1 MARKYSFAI
10 ERRGPASGE
19 KAFGLI
25 RDAEAWARWA
35 GPPITYSAWKED
47 GSLDDSVVGRT
58 RLVGNR
64 RFPAAEVITID
75 ESPHTHGY
83 RIPATFPVRD
93 YSSVVTFTEDRSGEL
108 TVRWSGEF
116 TERIPGT
123 GYLWRGFLRRLLG
136 RFAERLIAHA
146 RAEG

>member
-1 MARKYSFAI
+1 MSRSYSFAI
-10 ERRGPASGE
+10 ERRGRASAD
-19 KAFGLI
+19 KAFALI
-25 RDAEAWARWA
+25 RDAEAWVKWA

-47 GSLDDSVVGRT
+47 GSADGSVVGWT

-75 ESPHTHGY
+75 EAPHTHGY
-83 RIPATFPVRD
+83 RIPAKWPVRD
-93 YSSVVTFTEDRSGEL
+93 YASVVNFTEDGNGEL
-108 TVRWSGEF
+108 TVRWSGQF

-123 GYLWRGFLRRLLG
+123 GLLWRGFLMRLLG

-146 RAEG
+146 GG

>member
-1 MARKYSFAI
+1 MSRSYSFAL
-10 ERRGPASGE
+10 ERSGRASAD
-19 KAFGLI
+19 KAFALI

-47 GSLDDSVVGRT
+47 GSTDGSVVGWT

-75 ESPHTHGY
+75 EAPHTHGY
-83 RIPATFPVRD
+83 RIPAKWPVRD
-93 YSSVVTFTEDRSGEL
+93 YASVVNFIEDGNGEL
-108 TVRWSGEF
+108 TVRWSGQF

-123 GYLWRGFLRRLLG
+123 GLLWRGFLTRLLG

-146 RAEG
+146 GK